1 MEIFNEN
8 VLYVIETLKS
18 CKEFCD
24 SATKLENL
32 NENIDMVLF
41 QKVTGQ
47 INAAIKICLDCN
59 EPNTHCQNTVLYE
72 IFTLLLS
79 NYFEVS
85 SLSYLN
91 CEKLPVLSAE
101 LIINLAIENELEDM
115 EEVKQ
120 EHLILSYNLKIYT
133 GYYFC

>member
-1 MEIFNEN
+1 MEIFTEN

-59 EPNTHCQNTVLYE
+59 ESSTHCQNTVLYE

-101 LIINLAIENELEDM
+101 LIINLAIVNELEDM

-120 EHLILSYNLKIYT
+120 ENLILSYNLKIYT

>member
-1 MEIFNEN
+1 MEIFTEN

-59 EPNTHCQNTVLYE
+59 ESSTHCQNTVLYE

-115 EEVKQ
+115 EEVFQ
-120 EHLILSYNLKIYT
+120 ENLILSYNLKN
-133 GYYFC
+133 